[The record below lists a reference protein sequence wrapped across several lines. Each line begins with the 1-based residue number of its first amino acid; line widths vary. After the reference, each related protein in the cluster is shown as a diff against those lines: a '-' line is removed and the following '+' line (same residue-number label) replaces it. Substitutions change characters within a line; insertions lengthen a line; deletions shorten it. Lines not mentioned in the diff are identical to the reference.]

1 MKEYTMIIVHD
12 IQDAITMQ
20 AKLASLLRRSDTFG
34 MSKSDLQ
41 EEIEMMVSDLSANV
55 QRMEENM
62 EEYV

>member
-1 MKEYTMIIVHD
+1 MIIVHD